1 MSNEPQHTEHS
12 LRPRSE
18 EGRTGY
24 FALQTERFVHLVELG
39 AAAIF
44 AFLFAVGVAD
54 LALQIGQAILS
65 GDITHPTAVIGI
77 IDTGLLLL
85 IIVEVYQTVIAYTR
99 GNETREIVRLIV
111 YTGIIAMVRK
121 VIIFRVTNYP
131 STHAALLAA
140 VAYTVIVIGLG
151 AVLLIEARADR

>member
-1 MSNEPQHTEHS
+1 MNDESQDTQRG

-24 FALQTERFVHLVELG
+24 FVLQTERFVHVVELG

-54 LALQIGQAILS
+54 LALQIGQEILS
-65 GDITHPTAVIGI
+65 GDITHPRAVIGI

-99 GNETREIVRLIV
+99 GNETKEIVRLIV

-121 VIIFRVTNYP
+121 VIIYRIGNYP
-131 STHAALLAA
+131 STQAALLAA
-140 VAYTVIVIGLG
+140 LAYTVIVLGLG
-151 AVLLIEARADR
+151 ALLFIEARADH